1 MYNIIVIFALIFCNF
16 SNSQTNKIEKK
27 NLLLIDSMINTE
39 ILENKIP
46 GAVVLVGDN
55 REIIFQ
61 KAYGLS
67 NIQFNKEFNINDIFR
82 IASMTK
88 AITAFAVIKLW
99 EKGLIDLDD
108 PIKKYIPEFD
118 KPGILKTYNPTDSTY
133 TTFPAK
139 NDIKI
144 RHLLTHTSGIGY
156 DFIDVNPA
164 IKSIFHKKKKTFMPN
179 SVMCFCDEDV
189 SIGESIKKL
198 SKIPLHHEPGEDYT
212 YGIGLD
218 ILGYLIEIVSNNT
231 LDEFFRK
238 EIFVPLEMNDTYF
251 YLPETKSD
259 KLVPVQ
265 VFDSGVSYNPNN
277 QNYLQSW
284 SIFQDNRFNVNYPIE
299 GERKFFAGGCGLSS
313 TISDYY
319 NFLSIFLNDGKY
331 KGNQIIK
338 KTTLD
343 SISKNQLGNKFN
355 KGIGLVFGI
364 TQETDSWFNDGNST
378 GVLYWGGYW
387 NTNFFVDPKKN
398 IIGLIYKQ
406 TQNTNE
412 NSWSKFIKII
422 YNSFE

>member
-1 MYNIIVIFALIFCNF
+1 MLKLIVILALISFNF

-27 NLLLIDSMINTE
+27 NLLLIDSMINNE

-55 REIIFQ
+55 REIIFH

-67 NIQFNKEFNINDIFR
+67 NVQFNRAFNINDIFR

-118 KPGILKTYNPTDSTY
+118 KPGILKTYNPTDTTY

-139 NDIKI
+139 NDITI

-164 IKSIFHKKKKTFMPN
+164 IKSIFHKKKKTFMSN

-189 SIGESIKKL
+189 SIGESVKKL

-218 ILGYLIEIVSNNT
+218 ILWYLIEIVSDNT

-284 SIFQDNRFNVNYPIE
+284 SVFQDNRFNVNYPVE

-331 KGNQIIK
+331 KENQIIK

-343 SISKNQLGNKFN
+343 SIYKNQLGKKFN

-364 TQETDSWFNDGNST
+364 T
-378 GVLYWGGYW
+378 
-387 NTNFFVDPKKN
+387 
-398 IIGLIYKQ
+398 
-406 TQNTNE
+406 
-412 NSWSKFIKII
+412 
-422 YNSFE
+422 

>member
-1 MYNIIVIFALIFCNF
+1 MLKLIVILALISFNF

-27 NLLLIDSMINTE
+27 NLLLIDSMINNE

-55 REIIFQ
+55 REIIFH

-67 NIQFNKEFNINDIFR
+67 NVQFNRAFNINDIFR

-118 KPGILKTYNPTDSTY
+118 KPGILKTYNPTDTTY

-139 NDIKI
+139 NDITI

-164 IKSIFHKKKKTFMPN
+164 IKSIFHKKKKTFMSN

-189 SIGESIKKL
+189 SIGESVKKL

-218 ILGYLIEIVSNNT
+218 ILGYLIEIVSDNT

-284 SIFQDNRFNVNYPIE
+284 SVFQDNRFNVNYPVE

-331 KGNQIIK
+331 KENQIIK

-343 SISKNQLGNKFN
+343 SIYKNQLGKKFN

-364 TQETDSWFNDGNST
+364 TQENDTWFNEGNRT
-378 GVLYWGGYW
+378 GVLHWGGYW

-398 IIGLIYKQ
+398 IVGLIFKQ

-412 NSWSKFIKII
+412 NSWVKLINII

>member
-27 NLLLIDSMINTE
+27 NLLLIDSMINNE

>member
-1 MYNIIVIFALIFCNF
+1 MLKLIFILALISFNF

-27 NLLLIDSMINTE
+27 NLLLIDSMINNE

-55 REIIFQ
+55 REIIFH

-67 NIQFNKEFNINDIFR
+67 NVQFNRAFNINDIFR

-88 AITAFAVIKLW
+88 AITALAVIKLW

-118 KPGILKTYNPTDSTY
+118 KPGILKTYNPTDTTY

-139 NDIKI
+139 NDITI

-164 IKSIFHKKKKTFMPN
+164 IKSIFHKKKKTFMSN

-189 SIGESIKKL
+189 SIGESVKKL

-218 ILGYLIEIVSNNT
+218 ILGYLIEIVSDNT

-284 SIFQDNRFNVNYPIE
+284 SVFQDNRFNVNYPVE

-331 KGNQIIK
+331 KENQIIK

-343 SISKNQLGNKFN
+343 LIYKNQLGKKFN

-364 TQETDSWFNDGNST
+364 TQENDTWFNKGNST
-378 GVLYWGGYW
+378 GVLHWGGYW

-398 IIGLIYKQ
+398 IVGLIFKQ

-412 NSWSKFIKII
+412 NSWVKLINII